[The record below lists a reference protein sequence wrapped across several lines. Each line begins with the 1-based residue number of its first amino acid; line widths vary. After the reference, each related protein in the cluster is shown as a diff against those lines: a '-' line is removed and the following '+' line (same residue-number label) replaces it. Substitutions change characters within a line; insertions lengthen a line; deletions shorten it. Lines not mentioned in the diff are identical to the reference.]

1 MPSDPAPG
9 TFEERRLALD
19 ELKEQHDYDLR
30 KREIE
35 LKRSDSGWLARLF
48 TPLTTTILAGI
59 VTVAGSVVG
68 TLMQGRST
76 LDLERQKEQSELI
89 LKMVGVPDQ
98 KQARTNLDFLA
109 DSGLLDENVADR
121 LRKTKTTPVI
131 PPPETLT
138 PSNSKAFEA
147 VRNNDDAID
156 LVVAWEGGFTPGSS
170 PDEAANAGITLKDL
184 SAFLGRAATI
194 DDLKNLPL
202 STIRDFYRPRLEPA
216 AGIKVPMVRAAFLN
230 LAVWTGPLNAM
241 RSFQNAAGDVLGT
254 QLVVDGILG
263 PASIELINS
272 VPNSE
277 KFVETVNC
285 SVLGHLKQTSA
296 WQTFGPNWL
305 KRLRAFSPVTLIG
318 LCPELQ
324 AIPADASGSATS
336 AAFSRP

>member
-230 LAVWTGPLNAM
+230 LAVWTGPLTRCGLFKM
-241 RSFQNAAGDVLGT
+241 RPATCLGR
-254 QLVVDGILG
+254 
-263 PASIELINS
+263 S
-272 VPNSE
+272 
-277 KFVETVNC
+277 
-285 SVLGHLKQTSA
+285 
-296 WQTFGPNWL
+296 WL
-305 KRLRAFSPVTLIG
+305 LMAFSGRRAL
-318 LCPELQ
+318 
-324 AIPADASGSATS
+324 S
-336 AAFSRP
+336 